1 MPGFFIWYLNWLA
14 ALQFRILYFVQ
25 VSLNNYNALVDF
37 FKKFPEYQ
45 INEFFI
51 TGESYAGVYNPTLSV
66 RILQGSFKINFKVCH
81 FLPSYCNSGLLEL
94 DFKDAFA
101 RELNL
106 SLVFYSE
113 SLIIRSKYSKL
124 FCFRIYG
131 LFYLLLKFHV
141 LTVLLVLLIRSTSI
155 SAAQWSNFV
164 SSL

>member
-1 MPGFFIWYLNWLA
+1 M
-14 ALQFRILYFVQ
+14 
-25 VSLNNYNALVDF
+25 DF

-51 TGESYAGVYNPTLSV
+51 TGESYAGVYNPTLTV

-81 FLPSYCNSGLLEL
+81 FLTYYCDSGLLEL
-94 DFKDAFA
+94 DFKYAITE
-101 RELNL
+101 ELDL
-106 SLVFYSE
+106 SLLSYSE

-141 LTVLLVLLIRSTSI
+141 LTVLRILLPRSTSI
-155 SAAQWSNFV
+155 SAANWSNFV
-164 SSL
+164 SSLTFQFCCRVLLLEMVCLMLI